1 MKLWALLAW
10 DLYVLITRLFQTHS
24 LTLTFTFL
32 IYFFFFCSTCATF
45 SFVYKGLEA
54 GMNPCWTPFLISSSV
69 LHQNDLI
76 GSFWS
81 ALAKNNWSGI
91 GGKNN
96 SYIYF
101 EQAITFLIKQ
111 LYLACL
117 NEQCNYT
124 QSWNQLS
131 RCLCLA
137 WNRYSINP
145 VMGFL
150 RAVIRISNRSCTV
163 LSFHCYLC
171 LPGLDSE
178 SLKPVPLSGWPFL
191 LNHLI
196 LPRTCGWASPL
207 KKTKNKK
214 TNEF

>member
-1 MKLWALLAW
+1 
-10 DLYVLITRLFQTHS
+10 
-24 LTLTFTFL
+24 
-32 IYFFFFCSTCATF
+32 
-45 SFVYKGLEA
+45 
-54 GMNPCWTPFLISSSV
+54 MNPCWTPFLISSSV

-81 ALAKNNWSGI
+81 VLAKNNWSCI
-91 GGKNN
+91 WGKNS

-101 EQAITFLIKQ
+101 EQAIMFLIKQ

-124 QSWNQLS
+124 QNWNQLS

-137 WNRYSINP
+137 WNHYSINP

-178 SLKPVPLSGWPFL
+178 SLKPVTLSGWPFL

-196 LPRTCGWASPL
+196 LPRTCRWTSSL
-207 KKTKNKK
+207 KKKWVLGLNSYHCLSLISTAVTTYYSNYYYSDR
-214 TNEF
+214 NESTRPFIYFS